1 MKYKNL
7 LTTALGAVIMIAG
20 VAAFFLYDFTLV
32 KFGGAE
38 LIGLILLRSWM
49 SKDRTLGLIERLV
62 K

>member
-7 LTTALGAVIMIAG
+7 FSTILGALIMIAG
-20 VAAFFLYDFTLV
+20 MVAFFIYDFTLV

-38 LIGLILLRSWM
+38 LIGLVLFRCWM
-49 SKDRTLGLIERLV
+49 SKDKTLGLLERLV

>member
-32 KFGGAE
+32 KFAGAE

-49 SKDRTLGLIERLV
+49 SKDKTMGLIERLV